1 MAASTD
7 SDSLTTAA
15 YTQLAADSV
24 AGLVQHISGSP
35 VRIHVGSAAPDASTT
50 DYVLIGGNGH
60 LPLCFSWSGF
70 TTGDDVYGRAHEGT
84 ALVSTVAA

>member
-7 SDSLTTAA
+7 SDALTTT
-15 YTQLAADSV
+15 YTQLATDSV
-24 AGLVQHISGSP
+24 AGLVQHMAGSP
-35 VRIHVGSAAPDASTT
+35 VRIHVGSSAPSDSTA
-50 DYVLIGGNGH
+50 DYVLIGGNGQ
-60 LPLCFSWSGF
+60 LPMAFSWSGF